1 MLSKIAAATA
11 ALTLG
16 FAAPAVASP
25 SLGEAEHNL
34 METLARTGTRVYTDC
49 PDDAGFM
56 GIYSSTNKI
65 LAVCNDGRDPSDW
78 TAEERDTLRHE
89 AIHLAQDCM
98 GKLND
103 GTLETTQSITT
114 LMSLVHRS
122 QIPAGQIERTY
133 RKQGAD
139 DMTIVLEL
147 EAFSMARLL
156 TTTEV
161 EGVVIRSCF
170 PSPDQG

>member
-1 MLSKIAAATA
+1 MLRKIATATA

-16 FAAPAVASP
+16 MAPAALASP

-34 METLARTGTRVYTDC
+34 METITRTGTRVYTDC
-49 PDDAGFM
+49 PDDASFM

-65 LAVCNDGRDPSDW
+65 LALCNGGRDPSDW
-78 TAEERDTLRHE
+78 TAEEQDTLRHE

-98 GKLND
+98 GRLND

-122 QIPAGQIERTY
+122 QIPAGQIERVY
-133 RKQGAD
+133 REKGAD

-161 EGVVIRSCF
+161 EGVVVRSCF
-170 PSPDQG
+170 PTPDQG